1 MATGDRERN
10 EALSVLVVGTEA
22 WAVDRAARELQ
33 HAGHRVVGCPL
44 ADDPGRTCAVLDGSG
59 CGLDGGLDVVLV
71 VRARP
76 LDRVVRSEY
85 GALCALRRGV
95 PLVLAG
101 VGGRHP
107 FAAFAATTVDL
118 DGDVVGA
125 CTRVAA
131 SGPTEHPQAGVD
143 QLEQLVRGR
152 PRPPDGPWVHHLAD
166 PVFVERDR
174 VTR

>member
-1 MATGDRERN
+1 M
-10 EALSVLVVGTEA
+10 LSVLVVGTET
-22 WAVDRAARELQ
+22 WAVDRATRQLQ
-33 HAGHRVVGCPL
+33 QAGHLVVGCPL
-44 ADDPGRTCAVLDGSG
+44 ADEPGRSCAVLDGTACS
-59 CGLDGGLDVVLV
+59 LERELDVVLV

-85 GALCALRRGV
+85 GAVCALRRNV

-101 VGGRHP
+101 ANGHHP

-125 CTRVAA
+125 CVRVAA
-131 SGPTEHPQAGVD
+131 SGPTEHPEAAVD
-143 QLEQLVRGR
+143 ELELVVRGR
-152 PRPPDGPWVHHLAD
+152 PQPVDGPWRHHLAD
-166 PVFVERDR
+166 PVPVERDR